1 MIPFLAV
8 TGFAVL
14 TSHIRSRASHEDAPT
29 PPPSNSSLSTPAPSD
44 SINAIVPPPM
54 PNNLTHSSQPLPPL
68 TSKPRRLPGE
78 MEKAEA
84 DYNDVLSKIQDPS
97 TLASDLPSLQAD
109 LKRKKRLVRMLKK
122 VRRVEENIRIAPF
135 PP

>member
-1 MIPFLAV
+1 
-8 TGFAVL
+8 
-14 TSHIRSRASHEDAPT
+14 
-29 PPPSNSSLSTPAPSD
+29 
-44 SINAIVPPPM
+44 
-54 PNNLTHSSQPLPPL
+54 
-68 TSKPRRLPGE
+68 

-122 VRRVEENIRIAPF
+122 VRRVEENIRLAPCT
-135 PP
+135 PY